1 MFHVTKTETWCV
13 LLQSAVIRGGDS
25 AKETFLNA
33 PSWNTDILLQ
43 ARQSDMK
50 IFDYPPLIK
59 TDPIT
64 EDKKKKIE
72 EMSELVT
79 EFRKKYKIKI
89 SLARYL

>member
-1 MFHVTKTETWCV
+1 
-13 LLQSAVIRGGDS
+13 
-25 AKETFLNA
+25 
-33 PSWNTDILLQ
+33 
-43 ARQSDMK
+43 MK

-79 EFRKKYKIKI
+79 EFRKKIQNKDKFGTVFVVEM
-89 SLARYL
+89 

>member
-1 MFHVTKTETWCV
+1 
-13 LLQSAVIRGGDS
+13 
-25 AKETFLNA
+25 
-33 PSWNTDILLQ
+33 
-43 ARQSDMK
+43 MK

-59 TDPIT
+59 TDPIM

-89 SLARYL
+89 SLARDLYILD

>member
-1 MFHVTKTETWCV
+1 
-13 LLQSAVIRGGDS
+13 
-25 AKETFLNA
+25 
-33 PSWNTDILLQ
+33 
-43 ARQSDMK
+43 MK

-79 EFRKKYKIKI
+79 ELRKKYKIKI